1 MGKLEKYNNLP
12 LAIALV
18 VILGSGLGAAFW
30 FATQRGWLEILRG
43 EDPELLA
50 VQRKQKEDANS
61 QVLPL
66 IALSPQ
72 ERETQLK
79 EIAEGKKSLDRHRA
93 RYLLATDLIAQ
104 ERGEEAL
111 KWLEGLEKGYSV
123 LAPHIALQQA
133 DAYKLT
139 GELEKQKAILRE
151 LLEKHPQNP
160 AIVEALYDLGET
172 EAKHWDQAISEFP
185 HHPLTSQM
193 IRERLEK
200 NPDQLELLFWL
211 AEYAPNSTGLIEKLE
226 DIIADSDHQLS
237 AKNWQVIADIY
248 WQNGLYGEA
257 IPAYR
262 KTSATSQ
269 NLYRI
274 ARGLHLT
281 DRTEKAKAS
290 YQKFLNKFPDTEEAR
305 LALKHLANLSES
317 KDTIKYYDQAIATF
331 PDLAPDILLQKAKLL
346 EKMRSETSA
355 SQVRQFLLDKYSESD
370 TTAEYRWQVA
380 KKLAQ
385 EGELEKA
392 WVWAGKIIENNPNSD
407 VAPKATFWAGKWAQ
421 QLGKTQDAQKTFR
434 YLLNTYPRSYYA
446 WRSASI
452 LGMDVGDFN
461 DVWQLNPEVIE
472 PQIRFAPPAGSEQF
486 QELYQLGKD
495 KEAKMLWESETGA
508 KEELTVNE
516 GFTDGLLLLGNK
528 EYIQAIGKIWS
539 LKLRDKPEDKEDW
552 QILRQRPDYWQALF
566 PFPYQEVILQWSRK
580 RKLNP
585 LLVTS
590 LIRQES
596 RFEKEIRSSAGAV
609 GLMQVLPSTGEWVA
623 GKINLQ
629 DYSLTDPKDNVT
641 LGTWFFK
648 FTHQEYNNNSLLAIA
663 SYNAGPGNVSKWLEK
678 YGWDD
683 PDVFVEN
690 IPFPE
695 TKGYVESVFGNYW
708 NYLLIY
714 NPEIKQ
720 LGIGN

>member
-1 MGKLEKYNNLP
+1 MGKLEKHNNLP

-43 EDPELLA
+43 ENPELLA
-50 VQRKQKEDANS
+50 AQRKQKEDANS

-66 IALSPQ
+66 VALSPQ

-79 EIAEGKKSLDRHRA
+79 SIAEGKKSLDRHRA

-104 ERGEEAL
+104 EKGEEAL
-111 KWLEGLEKGYSV
+111 KWLEGLEKSYSI

-133 DAYKLT
+133 DAHKLT
-139 GELEKQKAILRE
+139 GKSEKQKAILKE
-151 LLEKHPQNP
+151 LLEDFSQDP
-160 AIVEALYDLGET
+160 AIVKALYDLGET
-172 EAKHWDQAISEFP
+172 EAKYWDKAISEFP

-193 IRERLEK
+193 VRERLEK
-200 NPDQLELLFWL
+200 NPDQLELFFWL
-211 AEYAPNSTGLIEKLE
+211 AEYDPNSPGLIEKLE
-226 DIIADSDHQLS
+226 NVIADSDQQLS
-237 AKNWQVIADIY
+237 AKNWQAIADIY
-248 WQNGLYGEA
+248 WQNGLYGKA

-274 ARGLHLT
+274 ARGLHLK
-281 DRTEKAKAS
+281 DRNEEAKAS
-290 YQKFLNKFPDTEEAR
+290 YQEFLKEFPDTEEAR
-305 LALKHLANLSES
+305 LALKHLANLSDS
-317 KDTIKYYDQAIATF
+317 KDSIKYYDKAIATF
-331 PDLAPDILLQKAKLL
+331 PDIAPDILLQKAKLL

-355 SQVRQFLLDKYSESD
+355 SQVHQFLLDKYPESD

-380 KKLAQ
+380 KKLAK

-392 WVWAGKIIENNPNSD
+392 WVWAGKIIENNPDSD
-407 VAPKATFWAGKWAQ
+407 VAPKATFWVGKWAQ

-434 YLLNTYPRSYYA
+434 YLLNTYPQSYYA

-461 DVWQLNPEVIE
+461 DVWQLNPEVVE

-495 KEAKMLWESETGA
+495 KEAKMLWESETGT

-516 GFTDGLLLLGNK
+516 EFTDGLLLLNKK

-663 SYNAGPGNVSKWLEK
+663 SYNAGPGNVSKWLKE

-714 NPEIKQ
+714 NPEIRQ